1 MKRKIFSKLLM
12 GALLVASV
20 SLYVSCKDYDDDI
33 KDLQHQIDSLNG
45 QVTQKETAIKS
56 LIADLDK
63 AYQKAD
69 ADLKKAFED
78 AAAALK
84 KGYEDADK
92 ALEQGYKDADAAII
106 KNYTDGDVAT
116 LAAAKAAIE
125 EAKAALQKTIDE
137 NYESLA
143 AKNVEQDAAIAKAQ
157 ADATAAL
164 NALPSKADKADLEA
178 AVTRI
183 TNLEAQVST
192 IDKDL
197 KQAIKDIEALQ
208 TAVKA
213 QQAALEAVQKL
224 ANENKAAIEAV
235 QKQANEN
242 TAAISVNA
250 KAIADNLTKITKNG
264 NDIATL
270 KTDLAALDKKLD
282 NTKTELQNAIDAA
295 KTALQNSIDAAK
307 KELNGNIDAAKK
319 DLDDK
324 INETNNTIATAIAA
338 VNTKITELR
347 TEVMGKAD
355 AINTKFEVI
364 TKILSESLRSLV
376 YMPTLYVD
384 GIETIEYNYLR
395 DSLLNRINIAQWDR
409 TEGATPTKTLA
420 RVTDYVRPATVN
432 EFVFGPAWPVYYH
445 QNPSTASTAYKNIIG
460 YYAYD
465 AETLTRATDMPQNR
479 KAVWGITS
487 PEKYVN
493 GDQLFNG
500 GAILTAGL
508 QIEKPHL
515 LANIKDNNQTSYTT
529 HPNLHSNNDV
539 IIALQASSDVDG
551 KDTVITSDYA
561 MLYPEKIWIEGLVW
575 KKGTETNH
583 FPTYWYK
590 DNSRIKNFWNNDR
603 GYAATSPY
611 REATDNTYPNRDEDC
626 PWLAAAANK
635 KLHIWDT
642 PKEALEHPADIELF
656 IDDLDGVNIMQY
668 IGVHF
673 VHEAVTK
680 AGLNRQPGTWAYNDE
695 ELKHFGLRWY
705 LDVVDYS
712 ATDRSNPEN
721 IIRTM
726 DSRYVHFANPELDAN
741 GNVFVNNNTII
752 PNDIIDIDG
761 KNETFLDTKQV
772 PVSRTAAGR
781 EPLLRVRLYHMTKAD
796 MYADYD
802 NDAQDINGNK
812 YAVDCGPKTPILDGY
827 IRVRI
832 SAPELKEAEYP
843 KFKTETF
850 DLCNALSKET
860 NWQLFNQKVLAEA
873 LDLEHEQFDALYMPE
888 LKTNSN
894 ILVQYSKPRT
904 YSELINGDNGNEFYG
919 YYNETG
925 RGLNR
930 TNANVIDKGE
940 IGTIEYKTNYQGT
953 TNDAFVWTISEQ
965 ELEAITHDVAIGTEF
980 TIERYVHF
988 TGHFEGNKGA
998 KYDDVFI
1005 KLTRTIKR
1013 KEIEVAKLKNKDD
1026 DYYRYEKFI
1035 APFTGSATT
1044 YLSGYEAVAWNAPY
1058 PKDAQSDNVPA
1069 MMTVPFENNISNAFL
1084 DNNGANNPKF
1094 DGANIG
1100 TWKYYFTPIEVE
1112 ITGQDG
1118 VTYVLTPRRG
1128 KDDNLF
1134 NKFYCAYIK
1143 NDLHPFHITINGAD
1157 KTDVWNNRSNGKL
1170 DNNVKANEV
1179 ENNKIVAQC
1188 AIRYNNNAAGVASN
1202 PYIDGVFSNDTLFAV
1217 KKSAYSTAVE
1227 YEPIVIMNQK
1237 TGAVVLLHESN
1248 RNLWRAADVQPLTVG
1263 VENTYSEIVLN
1274 AIGYNEDVY
1283 EVGQNPIHEQ
1293 LRAWTGAIAKYKN
1306 CDIAMQMSDAAENK
1320 KDENTYATWMN
1331 GWERPINVYT
1341 GDKDAVDAKNNGNYI
1356 YAVDFLNMYDWR
1368 GYGLDKDNKMTW
1380 DASKINWNNQ
1390 YSRRGA
1396 MFGQNYW
1403 LWAFYGIKGFTFDM
1417 RHASIETTLHWGDQW
1432 KKLSEVSH
1440 NLEFYAGSATTTM
1453 QKNAQVPVT
1462 FSLRTPVDYSYA
1474 SKNAALINELGFNTA
1489 DQANGYNTQKA
1500 KYGYIFY
1507 TNNGDNVQ
1515 EFYLKVPV
1523 RVYYDW
1529 GWFDAAVAIK
1539 VGGSMGNLD

>member
-33 KDLQHQIDSLNG
+33 KDLQTQIDSLNG
-45 QVTQKETAIKS
+45 LVSQKETTIKT
-56 LIADLDK
+56 LIADLEK
-63 AYQKAD
+63 ASQQAD
-69 ADLKKAFED
+69 ADLKKAMEE
-78 AAAALK
+78 ATAALK
-84 KGYEDADK
+84 KGYEDAD
-92 ALEQGYKDADAAII
+92 AAII
-106 KNYTDGDVAT
+106 KGYTDGDVAT
-116 LAAAKAAIE
+116 LAAAKAAID

-137 NYESLA
+137 NYASLA
-143 AKNVEQDAAIAKAQ
+143 AKNVEQDVAIEKAQ

-178 AVTRI
+178 AVVRI
-183 TNLEAQVST
+183 GNLETKCESL
-192 IDKDL
+192 DKDL

-224 ANENKAAIEAV
+224 ANENKAAVEAV
-235 QKQANEN
+235 QKQADEN
-242 TAAISVNA
+242 SAAISANA
-250 KAIADNLTKITKNG
+250 KNIADNLVKINQNAK
-264 NDIATL
+264 DIADL
-270 KTDLAALDKKLD
+270 KTDLAALDTKLETAKKDLSD
-282 NTKTELQNAIDAA
+282 AIAAAKADLEKKISDAKDELNSNIDAA
-295 KTALQNSIDAAK
+295 KT
-307 KELNGNIDAAKK
+307 ELDG
-319 DLDDK
+319 K
-324 INETNNTIATAIAA
+324 INDTNSLIASEIAA
-338 VNTKITELR
+338 VNTTITELR
-347 TEVMGKAD
+347 TEVLNKAN
-355 AINTKFEVI
+355 AIDTKYEVI
-364 TKILSESLRSLV
+364 TKMLSEALRSLV
-376 YMPTLYVD
+376 YIPTLYVD

-395 DSLLNRINIAQWDR
+395 DSLLNRIDVASWNR
-409 TEGATPTKTLA
+409 TEGATPTKTIA
-420 RVTDYVRPATVN
+420 RVTDYVLPAKVN

-445 QNPSTASTAYKNIIG
+445 QNPSTASTAYKNVVG
-460 YYAYD
+460 FYAYD
-465 AETLTRATDMPQNR
+465 VETMTRATDLPGNR
-479 KAVWGITS
+479 NNVWGITS

-493 GDQLFNG
+493 GDQLFEG

-515 LANIKDNNQTSYTT
+515 LANIKDNDQTSYTT

-539 IIALQASSDVDG
+539 IVAFQASSDANG

-575 KKGTETNH
+575 KKGTETKD

-590 DNSRIKNFWNNDR
+590 DNTRIKNFWNNDR
-603 GYAATSPY
+603 GYGATSPY
-611 REATDNTYPNRDEDC
+611 REANTAANYPNRDEDC
-626 PWLAAAANK
+626 PWLAAANNK

-680 AGLNRQPGTWAYNDE
+680 AGKDRQPGTWAYNDE
-695 ELKHFGLRWY
+695 ELKHFGLRWH

-721 IIRTM
+721 IIRTL

-752 PNDIIDIDG
+752 ANDVIDIDG
-761 KNETFLDTKQV
+761 NNETFTDTKQV
-772 PVSRTAAGR
+772 GVSRAAAGR

-796 MYADYD
+796 KYADYD
-802 NDAQDINGNK
+802 NDAQDINGGK
-812 YAVDCGPKTPILDGY
+812 YALDCGPKTPILDGY

-832 SAPELKEAEYP
+832 SAPELKEVEYP
-843 KFKTETF
+843 KFQTETF

-860 NWQLFNQKVLAEA
+860 NWTLFNQKVLAEQ
-873 LDLEHEQFDALYMPE
+873 LDLEHEQFDALYGAE
-888 LKTNSN
+888 FKANSSEM
-894 ILVQYSKPRT
+894 LVQYSKPRN
-904 YSELINGDNGNEFYG
+904 YSQLVNGDNGSEFYG
-919 YYNETG
+919 YFNETVN
-925 RGLNR
+925 NR
-930 TNANVIDKGE
+930 AFKNVNNVITEGE
-940 IGTIEYKTNYQGT
+940 IGTIEYRKNYQGT
-953 TNDAFVWTISEQ
+953 TNDAFIWTISEE
-965 ELEAITHDVAIGTEF
+965 ELEAITHDKAIGTEF

-988 TGHFEGNKGA
+988 TGHFEGNVGA

-1013 KEIEVAKLKNKDD
+1013 KEIELAKLKNKDD
-1026 DYYRYEKFI
+1026 DYYRFEKYV
-1035 APFTGSATT
+1035 APYTGSATT

-1094 DGANIG
+1094 DGYDVK

-1112 ITGQDG
+1112 IVGLDG

-1157 KTDVWNNRSNGKL
+1157 KTDVAANRSNGKL
-1170 DNNVKANEV
+1170 DNDVKANEV

-1188 AIRYNNNAAGVASN
+1188 AIKYNTGAVN
-1202 PYIDGVFSNDTLFAV
+1202 PYVDGVFANDTLYAV
-1217 KKSAYSTAVE
+1217 KKTAYSTAIE

-1237 TGAVVLLHESN
+1237 TGAVVLLHESV
-1248 RNLWRAADVQPLTVG
+1248 RNVWRTADQQPLTPG
-1263 VENTYSEIVLN
+1263 VENEYSEIVLN
-1274 AIGYNEDVY
+1274 AIGYDEDVY

-1293 LRAWTGAIAKYKN
+1293 LRAWTGVIAKSKS
-1306 CDIAMQMSDAAENK
+1306 CDIALQMSDAAENK
-1320 KDENTYATWMN
+1320 KNDNTYATWMN
-1331 GWERPINVYT
+1331 GWERPINVYA
-1341 GDKDAVDAKNNGNYI
+1341 GEKNAVDAKNNGNYI
-1356 YAVDFLNMYDWR
+1356 YAVDFINMYDWR

-1380 DASKINWNNQ
+1380 DASKISWSDQ

-1403 LWAFYGIKGFTFDM
+1403 LWAFYGVKGFTFRMKHTD
-1417 RHASIETTLHWGDQW
+1417 IQTTLHWGDEW

-1440 NLEFYAGSATTTM
+1440 NLEFYAGSATQTM
-1453 QKNAQVPVT
+1453 QKNANVT
-1462 FSLRTPVDYSYA
+1462 VNFSLRTPVDYSYA

-1489 DQANGYNTQKA
+1489 DQANGYNPQKA

-1515 EFYLKVPV
+1515 DFYLKVPV

-1529 GWFDAAVAIK
+1529 GWFDTEVAIK
-1539 VGGSMGNLD
+1539 VGGSMGNLDRD